1 MLSKLIERID
11 IWESDIKI
19 KFRISMEEFVG
30 TGDSRI
36 STALSTSGSVLIRGK
51 NKVICQELMVRINAR
66 KISWL
71 RHEFDIVAL

>member
-36 STALSTSGSVLIRGK
+36 STDSDVQGK
-51 NKVICQELMVRINAR
+51 RI
-66 KISWL
+66 
-71 RHEFDIVAL
+71 

>member
-36 STALSTSGSVLIRGK
+36 STDSDVAEPPLIRGLVLDK
-51 NKVICQELMVRINAR
+51 LVIKLKSKTEYEIIM
-66 KISWL
+66 
-71 RHEFDIVAL
+71 